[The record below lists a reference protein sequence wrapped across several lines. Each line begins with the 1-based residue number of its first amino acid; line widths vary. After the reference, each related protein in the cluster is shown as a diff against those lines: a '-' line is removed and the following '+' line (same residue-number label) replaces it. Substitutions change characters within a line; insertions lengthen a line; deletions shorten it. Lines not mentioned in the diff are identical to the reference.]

1 MNNASEYCP
10 LKTFKI
16 SKVENVN
23 TGLEVSA
30 AQYNQYFQINI
41 GTGLMS
47 FYNIMQPIKYNIYI
61 VASNGL
67 VDSDSASN
75 ITVALLQVE
84 YMHPKID
91 LVLPN
96 LPPFFNDPTND
107 EIIYNKTLVPVV
119 IDLVEV

>member
-107 EIIYNKTLVPVV
+107 EIIYNQTLVPVV

>member
-1 MNNASEYCP
+1 
-10 LKTFKI
+10 
-16 SKVENVN
+16 
-23 TGLEVSA
+23 
-30 AQYNQYFQINI
+30 
-41 GTGLMS
+41 MS